1 MDNYLQEA
9 LNRART
15 LLKAAGTLLKK
26 QEDSNYVLNLLA
38 ETVYY
43 DEAECDGSCLL
54 DDIRYWFDEF
64 TDENIDKE
72 NEWYSRYAVTMKQVF
87 QEDNYMNKENLG
99 DYRIDYS
106 KDNPVLYEMYINEED
121 ENEPYDRN
129 EDYEPHH
136 EGLYKVGYQI
146 LNTIPLSKGEME
158 KDSRPFSQVIN
169 WDFTK
174 FY

>member
-26 QEDSNYVLNLLA
+26 QEDSNYVLNLLT

-64 TDENIDKE
+64 TNENID
-72 NEWYSRYAVTMKQVF
+72 
-87 QEDNYMNKENLG
+87 
-99 DYRIDYS
+99 
-106 KDNPVLYEMYINEED
+106 ED
-121 ENEPYDRN
+121 ER
-129 EDYEPHH
+129 
-136 EGLYKVGYQI
+136 
-146 LNTIPLSKGEME
+146 
-158 KDSRPFSQVIN
+158 
-169 WDFTK
+169 
-174 FY
+174 